1 MAEKRL
7 GAAMKAAQKFPKMK
21 DVYNNEGCTGKG
33 PRNEGWTK
41 KALRK
46 TKALI
51 P

>member
-1 MAEKRL
+1 MAEKKL
-7 GAAMKAAQKFPKMK
+7 GAVMKAAQKFPKIRL
-21 DVYNNEGCTGKG
+21 CRKG
-33 PRNEGWTK
+33 PNNEGWTE